1 MTHDEQITVTLTARE
16 SRALAFSAN
25 LFGEVLAARLD
36 EDQPCAG
43 ATGAVKLEVAL
54 MEIEA
59 TV

>member
-1 MTHDEQITVTLTARE
+1 MTDNEQITVTLTARE
-16 SRALAFSAN
+16 ARALAFSSN

-54 MEIEA
+54 MEIGA
-59 TV
+59 AV